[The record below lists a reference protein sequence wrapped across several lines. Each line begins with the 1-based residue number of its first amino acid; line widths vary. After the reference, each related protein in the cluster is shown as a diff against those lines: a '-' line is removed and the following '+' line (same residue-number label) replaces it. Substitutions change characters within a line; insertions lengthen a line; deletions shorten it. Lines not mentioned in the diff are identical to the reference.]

1 MTDELKAALCQA
13 VDEAFESEQ
22 VPFFERLVN
31 QPSHTLARADVEM
44 AAEILD
50 EQAAKIGLL
59 RTVVPDP
66 EGVYAD
72 HRVFSTEAADD
83 SDPAIALVGHCD
95 TVYPRS
101 TGFLEFRRDP
111 ADSASGGDHVRGP
124 AVLDMKSGLS
134 VILFGLQA
142 VERAAPEIFGA
153 LKVRFVCNSDEE
165 VGSPS
170 SRTLFKKLAPLTTM
184 ALVFEGGRDED
195 RIITAR
201 KGTGRFRMTTIGREA
216 HAGLDHASGI
226 NAIHAVSLLVPRVE
240 ALTDYDRGTTINV
253 GIIEGGTAK
262 NTVPGRASIGLDVRV
277 TGVEEGRR
285 VESALHEIALH
296 PFEGVADAPERFRDV
311 EVQLEGSMNRPAM
324 EPAAKSQKLRAL
336 YEEFA
341 AEAGLGVGE
350 APRQGG
356 GSDGCLLA
364 AEGVPTIDGLGP
376 YGKFF
381 HSPREW
387 SSLSSLARRTK
398 ALACFL
404 ASSPEL

>member
-1 MTDELKAALCQA
+1 MTDELKAALFQA

-31 QPSHTLARADVEM
+31 QPSHTFAKADVE
-44 AAEILD
+44 AAAAIVD
-50 EQAAKIGLL
+50 EQAARAGLL
-59 RTVVPDP
+59 RTLVPDP

-83 SDPAIALVGHCD
+83 SDLAIALVGHCD

-101 TGFLEFRRDP
+101 SGFLSFSRDA
-111 ADSASGGDHVRGP
+111 ADSPSKGDHVRGP
-124 AVLDMKSGLS
+124 GVLDMKSGLS

-142 VERAAPEIFGA
+142 LQRAAPEILDS
-153 LKVRFVCNSDEE
+153 LKVRFVCNTDEE

-170 SRTLFKKLAPLTTM
+170 SRTLYKKLAPVTSM

-195 RIITAR
+195 RVITAR
-201 KGTGRFRMTTIGREA
+201 KGTGRFTLTAIGREA

-226 NAIHAVSLLVPRVE
+226 NAIHALSLLVPRVE
-240 ALTDYDRGTTINV
+240 ALTDYDRGTTVNV
-253 GIIEGGTAK
+253 GTIEGGTAK

-277 TGVEEGRR
+277 TGVDEGRQI
-285 VESALHEIALH
+285 EAALHEIALR
-296 PFEGVADAPERFRDV
+296 PFEGMADAPERFRDV
-311 EVQLEGSMNRPAM
+311 EVHLEGSMNRPAM
-324 EPAAKSQKLRAL
+324 EPTAKSQKLREL
-336 YEEFA
+336 YEKFA
-341 AEAGLGVGE
+341 GEAGLGVGE
-350 APRQGG
+350 APLQGG
-356 GSDGCLLA
+356 GSDGCLLSA
-364 AEGVPTIDGLGP
+364 DGVPTIDGLGP

-404 ASSPEL
+404 ASEPEL